1 MRRLVLALILLVGP
15 PAFGAADAD
24 LAPFAAK
31 LAEIRAMPKDQQAE
45 RGSSAQ
51 LTEAKHLLRD
61 WVEHEMGA
69 LEQADAAAGLG
80 DQLNKRLRE
89 AGLECDST
97 DDPQGKRCEGRDDA
111 DFMFNALGYAGDLKF
126 VWTVPH
132 NYLALITAL
141 GIGCGYDESVY
152 VYQHQDDGWH
162 RLLDSERDTYTAEAY
177 KPQNVND
184 VLISQ
189 PPEGGKPPLVLTTGI
204 SPWCSSNWQ
213 AVYYRLWRIAP
224 DSLTPKPLVDDE
236 GSVFLTDAPVQARI
250 SPDDALIEYN
260 DRSIDSGV
268 FTRVVVRHFQVGGDG
283 TARRTAPFALTP
295 RALVDEW
302 LVRPWSESLQWTDP
316 KARSRLVSWHRK
328 LHSAVVG
335 GDYGADGG
343 RCRNDPMRWSIPFT
357 FEDPPEPVPPLYFTV
372 RWVPPADLTLLDIS
386 PKPPAGC
393 KPERVKVDDGAMSF
407 PGDGP

>member
-1 MRRLVLALILLVGP
+1 MRPISLALLFLISL
-15 PAFGAADAD
+15 PASAEQAD
-24 LAPFAAK
+24 LAPLAAK
-31 LAEIRAMPKDQQAE
+31 LAAIRAMPKEQQAE
-45 RGSSAQ
+45 RGGSAR

-69 LEQADAAAGLG
+69 LDQADAASGLN

-89 AGLECDST
+89 AGLECDSA
-97 DDPQGKRCEGRDDA
+97 DDPQGKRCEGKDDA
-111 DFMFNALGYAGDLKF
+111 DFQFNALGYAGDLKF
-126 VWTVPH
+126 IWTVPH
-132 NYLALITAL
+132 DYLALVTAL

-152 VYQHQDDGWH
+152 VYRHRDDGWH
-162 RLLDSERDTYTAEAY
+162 RVLDSERDTYTAAAY
-177 KPQNVND
+177 KPQNVSD
-184 VLISQ
+184 VLVS
-189 PPEGGKPPLVLTTGI
+189 ETADGKPPLVLTTGI

-224 DSLTPKPLVDDE
+224 DSLTPQPLVDGE
-236 GSVFLTDAPVQARI
+236 GSVFLTDTPVQARI

-260 DRSIDSGV
+260 DRSIDSGF
-268 FTRVVVRHFQVGGDG
+268 FTRVVVRHFQIGADG

-316 KARSRLVSWHRK
+316 KARSRLVAWHRK
-328 LHSAVVG
+328 LQSTVIS
-335 GDYGADGG
+335 GDYGQDGG
-343 RCRNDPMRWSIPFT
+343 RCRNDKLRWSIPVT

-372 RWVPPADLTLLDIS
+372 RWVPPADLTLLDIG
-386 PKPPAGC
+386 PKPPVGC